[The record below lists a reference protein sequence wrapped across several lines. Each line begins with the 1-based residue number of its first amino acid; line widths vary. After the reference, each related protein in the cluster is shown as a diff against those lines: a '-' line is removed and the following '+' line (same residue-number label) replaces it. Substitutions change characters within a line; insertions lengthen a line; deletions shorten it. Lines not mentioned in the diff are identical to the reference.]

1 MENKHK
7 KLLKSITLG
16 AFTLTSSLLCVSAI
30 AATTER
36 KIRQVKKTK
45 NIDAII
51 GLLTG
56 KGKELTNILIKRG
69 HKELLERLNQTSRP
83 FSTSF
88 KKEEMQEIAKKMT
101 AKEIEDKLKEIGY
114 AIDGIKNESENKW
127 INGNIWVQQ
136 LKQKIEEAK
145 AYLNNLEADKYEDF
159 ADELRNQITVSE
171 NYKDLSDADLKAL
184 RSDLSKK
191 LSEIKAKAENRKRE
205 WIQAQE
211 KLAKLKEKAF
221 DLQKTLNDRFH
232 FALLRQ
238 FNILN
243 NSLVENELT
252 YLNIKSKLKE
262 FEDKLKQIELDSNIR
277 LAEFEALKKQADV
290 KKSEAN
296 YLLSQMELYGQK
308 SLQIKLKSELKQFL
322 ATINST
328 ENEEIKKGIENFSQ
342 KLIELGTL
350 SEDHNQKRKEY
361 QKQLEKQLKRADELK
376 QKLDER
382 KHNTLKQKLEQ
393 QIEDIKEFDSDDND
407 MFSSKISSFKD
418 KILDISNKSDS
429 MVSLFNDIFAD
440 IEKAK
445 KDAQSLLSDLET
457 RKHYDLK
464 SELNIALKRLPDK
477 STEEAKTKT
486 EESIKEYRNKL
497 DAFLIK
503 SGEIETS
510 SALKLNNKELLI
522 NEYNSLQAKLEELRN
537 LLRQRK
543 HEDMIHSLD
552 LKVENNTDINLL
564 NNEQISNLNKKIKEA
579 LIEYKGKSDDRL
591 AKFESLKAETRLEL
605 NRAND
610 LKQKLEERHHE
621 QLKEQL
627 QSAIELMNGYENL
640 SYGVLESCLKSFKD
654 SITKIRTNS
663 DNLLNLEA
671 ELKQVQKNVKNYIEN
686 DLNDPK
692 LENLKLSLSSILQ
705 NSELIL
711 KSGNVSTYATEIE
724 KLRSKLVEY
733 IEKKREK
740 LFIIQK
746 LENKVNE
753 VNQLIENIK
762 QLEGSLT
769 FIQELKSII
778 SDAFSSINTSA
789 SETLEKRINLLNT
802 KQSDVTLKFIIP
814 LIKLKKQIIERMK
827 HHNNYNLYKDL
838 VKKLEDRFAEIEK
851 DKIQYLFTIDKWI
864 QEEILQK
871 MIVWKKETNVGD
883 YESDSGDSNY
893 VYKDVYS
900 ISRQKSLILKESILD
915 LNKSYKDDNGNLV
928 NPTCFS
934 QKAFYQTEFSEI
946 IFNKNV
952 QSYYIHATSKTNNDL
967 YELQTFSEMPNLKNI
982 KYTGKIHTF
991 NRDVTNS
998 FTHEGHPADITY
1010 SRLVFKNCHNLT
1022 EIYLPKVAIVY
1033 LPYSPIWYW
1042 SRFPKEYGASA
1053 QNLWVDNCEKLERIT
1068 IAFLLAYNY
1077 NYRVGVKYSFLHLNN
1092 LPKLTAFYSS
1102 IIGEIPDSWSKNVWY
1117 NIEQKNGIDIDN
1129 NINCSLYLSK
1139 WSNFN
1144 SETILQKWTEKAYF
1158 GFKAIY
1164 KNW

>member
-1 MENKHK
+1 
-7 KLLKSITLG
+7 
-16 AFTLTSSLLCVSAI
+16 
-30 AATTER
+30 
-36 KIRQVKKTK
+36 
-45 NIDAII
+45 
-51 GLLTG
+51 
-56 KGKELTNILIKRG
+56 
-69 HKELLERLNQTSRP
+69 
-83 FSTSF
+83 
-88 KKEEMQEIAKKMT
+88 MQEIAKKMT
-101 AKEIEDKLKEIGY
+101 AKEIGY

-145 AYLNNLEADKYEDF
+145 AYLNNLEADKYDDF

-171 NYKDLSDADLKAL
+171 NYKDLSDTDLKAL

-296 YLLSQMELYGQK
+296 DLLSQMELYGQK

-361 QKQLEKQLKRADELK
+361 KKQLEKQLKRADELK

-522 NEYNSLQAKLEELRN
+522 NEYNSLQDKLEELRN

-543 HEDMIHSLD
+543 HEDMIPSLD

-640 SYGVLESCLKSFKD
+640 SYGVLESRLKSFKD

-671 ELKQVQKNVKNYIEN
+671 ELKQVQKNVKNYIDN

-740 LFIIQK
+740 LFTIQK

-814 LIKLKKQIIERMK
+814 LIKLKKQIIKRMK

-871 MIVWKKETNVGD
+871 MIVWKKELSEVGGR
-883 YESDSGDSNY
+883 ECDSGDGNY

-915 LNKSYKDDNGNLV
+915 LNKSYKDDNGNFV

-946 IFNKNV
+946 IFNKNI
-952 QSYYIHATSKTNNDL
+952 QSYYIYATNKTNINL
-967 YELQTFSEMPNLKNI
+967 YELQTFSEMSNLKNI

-991 NRDVTNS
+991 NNDFNS
-998 FTHEGHPADITY
+998 GIYGEGYPGSTIY
-1010 SRLVFKNCHNLT
+1010 SRLVFKNCQSLT

-1033 LPYSPIWYW
+1033 QAYSQYLYW
-1042 SRFPKEYGASA
+1042 CNFTRNYDASV
-1053 QNLWVDNCEKLERIT
+1053 QNLWVHNCEKLEKIT
-1068 IAFLLAYNY
+1068 VACLLTERYSE
-1077 NYRVGVKYSFLHLNN
+1077 RVGVEYSFLYLNN
-1092 LPKLTAFYSS
+1092 LPKLTAFYSTVNS
-1102 IIGEIPDSWSKNVWY
+1102 TPPSDDYYWKQIEKN
-1117 NIEQKNGIDIDN
+1117 KGIDIDN
-1129 NINCSLYLSK
+1129 NINCSWYLNK
-1139 WSNFN
+1139 WDNHF
-1144 SETILQKWTEKAYF
+1144 SETQLQKWTEGTYF

>member
-36 KIRQVKKTK
+36 KIRQVKKAK

-56 KGKELTNILIKRG
+56 KGKELTNVLIKRG

-296 YLLSQMELYGQK
+296 DLLLQMELYGQK

-537 LLRQRK
+537 VLRQRK
-543 HEDMIHSLD
+543 HEDMIPSLD

-640 SYGVLESCLKSFKD
+640 SYGVLESRLKSFKD

-671 ELKQVQKNVKNYIEN
+671 ELKQVQKNVKNYIDN

-740 LFIIQK
+740 LFTIQK

-871 MIVWKKETNVGD
+871 MIVWKKEMSISS
-883 YESDSGDSNY
+883 YESDSGDVNY
-893 VYKDVYS
+893 VEKDVYS

-915 LNKSYKDDNGNLV
+915 LNKSYKDDNGNFV

-952 QSYYIHATSKTNNDL
+952 QSYYIHATNKTNNDL
-967 YELQTFSEMPNLKNI
+967 YELETFSEMPNLKNI

-991 NRDVTNS
+991 NQDFVNQDHGSSSVYSAR
-998 FTHEGHPADITY
+998 Y
-1010 SRLVFKNCHNLT
+1010 SRLVFKNCNNLT
-1022 EIYLPKVAIVY
+1022 EIYLPKVAITY
-1033 LPYSPIWYW
+1033 QPYSPIIYW
-1042 SRFPKEYGASA
+1042 SWFPKHYGAST
-1053 QNLWVDNCEKLERIT
+1053 QNLWIDNCEKLETIT
-1068 IAFLLAYNY
+1068 VAFLFVHDYNES
-1077 NYRVGVKYSFLHLNN
+1077 VGVKYSFLHLNN
-1092 LPKLTAFYSS
+1092 LPKLTKFYSS
-1102 IIGEIPDSWSKNVWY
+1102 VNSTPDEYKWKK
-1117 NIEQKNGIDIDN
+1117 IEEKEGIHIDN
-1129 NINCSLYLSK
+1129 NINCSWYLNK
-1139 WSNFN
+1139 WDINNNF
-1144 SETILQKWTEKAYF
+1144 SEDQLQKWTETTRF

>member
-1 MENKHK
+1 
-7 KLLKSITLG
+7 
-16 AFTLTSSLLCVSAI
+16 
-30 AATTER
+30 
-36 KIRQVKKTK
+36 
-45 NIDAII
+45 
-51 GLLTG
+51 
-56 KGKELTNILIKRG
+56 
-69 HKELLERLNQTSRP
+69 
-83 FSTSF
+83 
-88 KKEEMQEIAKKMT
+88 MQEIAKKMT

-145 AYLNNLEADKYEDF
+145 AYLNNLEADKYDDF

-171 NYKDLSDADLKAL
+171 NYKDLSDTDLKAL

-296 YLLSQMELYGQK
+296 DLLLQMELYGQK

-543 HEDMIHSLD
+543 HEDMIPSLD

-640 SYGVLESCLKSFKD
+640 SYGVLESRLKSFKD

-671 ELKQVQKNVKNYIEN
+671 ELKQVQKNVKNYIDN

-740 LFIIQK
+740 LFTIQK

-871 MIVWKKETNVGD
+871 MIVWKKELSDVGSR
-883 YESDSGDSNY
+883 ECDSGDGNY

-915 LNKSYKDDNGNLV
+915 LNKSYKDDNGNFV

-946 IFNKNV
+946 IFNKKV
-952 QSYYIHATSKTNNDL
+952 QDYYIYAANETNSYL
-967 YELQTFSEMPNLKNI
+967 YELETFSEMPNLKSINCVAR
-982 KYTGKIHTF
+982 IHTF
-991 NRDVTNS
+991 GSYFAYFYRYEQPY
-998 FTHEGHPADITY
+998 F
-1010 SRLVFKNCHNLT
+1010 SRLVFKNCNNLT
-1022 EIYLPKVAIVY
+1022 EIYLPKVSITYQGHPQNSTWA
-1033 LPYSPIWYW
+1033 
-1042 SRFPKEYGASA
+1042 RFSYDFGASV
-1053 QNLWVDNCEKLERIT
+1053 QNLLVDNCNKLERIT
-1068 IAFLLAYNY
+1068 IAFLGNFGENNHGDSYYRYNMLY
-1077 NYRVGVKYSFLHLNN
+1077 LNN

-1102 IIGEIPDSWSKNVWY
+1102 ITTDYWGFSNLKEEIK
-1117 NIEQKNGIDIDN
+1117 IDN
-1129 NINCSLYLSK
+1129 NINCSLYLNK
-1139 WSNFN
+1139 WGNYF
-1144 SETILQKWTEKAYF
+1144 SEDELQKWVGKSKF
-1158 GFKAIY
+1158 GFKTIY

>member
-296 YLLSQMELYGQK
+296 DLLSQMELYGQK

-350 SEDHNQKRKEY
+350 SEDHNQKRNEY

-543 HEDMIHSLD
+543 HEDMIPSLD

-640 SYGVLESCLKSFKD
+640 SYGVLESRLKSFKD

-740 LFIIQK
+740 LFTIQK

-871 MIVWKKETNVGD
+871 MIVWKKEMSISS
-883 YESDSGDSNY
+883 YESDSGDVNY
-893 VYKDVYS
+893 VEKDVYS

-915 LNKSYKDDNGNLV
+915 LNKSYKDDNGNFV

-946 IFNKNV
+946 IFNKNI
-952 QSYYIHATSKTNNDL
+952 QSYYIYGTNKTNSNL
-967 YELQTFSEMPNLKNI
+967 YELQTFSEMSNLKNI

-991 NRDVTNS
+991 NNDFNS
-998 FTHEGHPADITY
+998 GIYGEGYPDSTIY
-1010 SRLVFKNCHNLT
+1010 SRLVFKNCQSLT

-1033 LPYSPIWYW
+1033 QAYSQYLYW
-1042 SRFPKEYGASA
+1042 CNFTKNYDASV
-1053 QNLWVDNCEKLERIT
+1053 QNLWVHNCEKLEKIT
-1068 IAFLLAYNY
+1068 VACLLTERYSE
-1077 NYRVGVKYSFLHLNN
+1077 RVGVEYSFLYLNN
-1092 LPKLTAFYSS
+1092 LPKLTAFYSTVNS
-1102 IIGEIPDSWSKNVWY
+1102 TPPSDDYYWKQIEKN
-1117 NIEQKNGIDIDN
+1117 KGIDIDN
-1129 NINCSLYLSK
+1129 NINCSWYLNK
-1139 WSNFN
+1139 WDNHF
-1144 SETILQKWTEKAYF
+1144 SETQLQKWTEGTYF